1 MVAPPSIQ
9 QPSKMLIMRKKIFT
23 LLISLLVTSSLAHS
37 ASYDCTVTKKYD
49 FVRSY
54 TQAQLDSL
62 KFSVRIHDSG
72 KPKVD
77 RCSVKPSEGKLSCDT
92 YDVDRVEVDKH
103 VGYKKF
109 YLFKSQF
116 DVQLFPDM
124 KFIENNGRGGI
135 ALGVCK
141 PL

>member
-1 MVAPPSIQ
+1 MD
-9 QPSKMLIMRKKIFT
+9 LIKLTKTSLF
-23 LLISLLVTSSLAHS
+23 LLAWLVVLLASPLVAHS
-37 ASYDCTVTKKYD
+37 ASYDCPVTKKFD
-49 FVRSY
+49 FDRSY

-62 KFSVRIHDSG
+62 KFSVRIHDSE

-92 YDVDRVEVDKH
+92 YEIDRVEVDKH

-135 ALGVCK
+135 ALGLCK

>member
-1 MVAPPSIQ
+1 MIIKVLFS
-9 QPSKMLIMRKKIFT
+9 
-23 LLISLLVTSSLAHS
+23 LISLGISAVIYA
-37 ASYDCTVTKKYD
+37 ASYDCTATKKYD
-49 FVRSY
+49 FDRSY
-54 TQAQLDSL
+54 TQAQLDTL
-62 KFSVRIHDSG
+62 KFSVRIHDSE

-92 YDVDRVEVDKH
+92 YDIDRMEVDKY

-109 YLFKSQF
+109 YLFRSQF

-135 ALGVCK
+135 AMGTCK

>member
-1 MVAPPSIQ
+1 
-9 QPSKMLIMRKKIFT
+9 MRITKTFPFH
-23 LLISLLVTSSLAHS
+23 LAWLVVLMGFPLVAHS
-37 ASYDCTVTKKYD
+37 ASYDCTVTSKYD
-49 FVRSY
+49 FDRSY

-62 KFSVRIHDSG
+62 KFSVRIHDSE

-92 YDVDRVEVDKH
+92 YDIDRVEVDKH
-103 VGYKKF
+103 VGFKKF
-109 YLFKSQF
+109 YLFRSQF

-135 ALGVCK
+135 AMGMCK
-141 PL
+141 PLRDLKV

>member
-1 MVAPPSIQ
+1 MIIKGLFS
-9 QPSKMLIMRKKIFT
+9 
-23 LLISLLVTSSLAHS
+23 LISLGISAFTYA

-49 FVRSY
+49 FDRSY
-54 TQAQLDSL
+54 TQTQLESL
-62 KFSVRIHDSG
+62 KFSVRIHDSE

-92 YDVDRVEVDKH
+92 YDIDRLEVDKY
-103 VGYKKF
+103 VGYKKL
-109 YLFKSQF
+109 YLFRSQF

-135 ALGVCK
+135 AMGTCK

>member
-1 MVAPPSIQ
+1 
-9 QPSKMLIMRKKIFT
+9 MRLTKT
-23 LLISLLVTSSLAHS
+23 SLALLGWLVVLLVSPLVSHA
-37 ASYDCTVTKKYD
+37 ASYDCTVTKKFD
-49 FVRSY
+49 FNRSY

-62 KFSVRIHDSG
+62 KFSVRIHDSE

-77 RCSVKPSEGKLSCDT
+77 RCSVKPSEGKLSCDS
-92 YDVDRVEVDKH
+92 YDIDRVEVDKH

-141 PL
+141 SL